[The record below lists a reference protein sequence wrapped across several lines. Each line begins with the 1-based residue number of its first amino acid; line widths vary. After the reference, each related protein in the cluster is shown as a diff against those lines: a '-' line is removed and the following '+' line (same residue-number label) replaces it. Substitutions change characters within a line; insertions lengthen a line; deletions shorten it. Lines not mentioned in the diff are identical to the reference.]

1 MKKFVSIT
9 MVGVLALLNIFTSC
23 DSAKPAPEL
32 MVLSD
37 YELILSVGERTAL
50 SVSFLP
56 GDAKPLPVIWTSSDP
71 ECVTVN
77 ENGEIYAVKRG
88 AASIRAGVE
97 GSAMHAICEVT
108 VGYPYIDEYGINHGS
123 GVEIYGVIWAPVN
136 CGFHETDFP
145 YGKLYQWGRKDGQG
159 YTGSATHTESDAVV
173 PEISDVQCPF
183 GKVPDANTWYMED
196 GNSGMWLGD
205 NDGLISFDPEVGWNE
220 LSETREF
227 KGYEG
232 IGNPCPKGWR
242 IPTFEEVQSLRGNAV
257 DMKSASTYKAEG
269 SDSPYGQAGRW
280 YGPKHQSASAYDNKG
295 CIFLPFGGE
304 RSAVNGGASDQRNR
318 IGEYWTNMP
327 NPDTEWFAVPQ
338 FINMPNTAYIEWK
351 FSFRV
356 VYGFSVRCVAE

>member
-1 MKKFVSIT
+1 MKKIVSST
-9 MVGVLALLNIFTSC
+9 LMAVCVLMNVLTSC
-23 DSAKPAPEL
+23 DTAKSPEL

-37 YELILSVGERTAL
+37 YELILKVGEKTSL
-50 SVSFLP
+50 NVSFLP
-56 GDAKPLPVIWTSSDP
+56 EGSRPLPVIWTSSDP
-71 ECVTVN
+71 EFVTVT
-77 ENGEIYAVKRG
+77 EDGEICAVKRG
-88 AASIRAGVE
+88 KANIRAGVE
-97 GSAMHAICEVT
+97 GSSMSAICEVT
-108 VGYPYIDEYGINHGS
+108 VGYPYIDEYGIDRGE
-123 GVEIYGVIWAPVN
+123 GVEIYGVVWAPVN
-136 CGFHETDFP
+136 CGFHEEDYP
-145 YGKLYQWGRKDGQG
+145 YGKLYQWGRSDGQG
-159 YTGSATHTESDAVV
+159 YTASSSYGVSDAKT
-173 PEISDVQCPF
+173 PEISDNQCPF
-183 GKVPDANTWYMED
+183 GRTPDANTFYMED
-196 GNSGMWLGD
+196 GYTGMWLGD
-205 NDGLISFDPEVGWNE
+205 NNGVIAFDTEVGWNE
-220 LSETREF
+220 LSESDDF
-227 KGYEG
+227 KGYAG

-242 IPTFEEVQSLRGNAV
+242 IPTFDEVKSLQGNAV

-304 RSAVNGGASDQRNR
+304 RSAVNGGESDQRNR